1 MSWEM
6 MGLVTTEY
14 ESRLRRAE
22 EARLAR
28 EARRLY
34 PHPAP
39 HMVQHLRGRLGHW
52 LVAWGLALQTP
63 ADRSVYALTA
73 IEPK

>member
-1 MSWEM
+1 MSWEIVC
-6 MGLVTTEY
+6 LATAEY

-34 PHPAP
+34 AHPAP
-39 HMVQHLRGRLGHW
+39 QTLQHLRGRLGHR
-52 LVAWGLALQTP
+52 LVAWGMALQTP
-63 ADRSVYALTA
+63 ADRALHDMTA
-73 IEPK
+73 MQPK

>member
-6 MGLVTTEY
+6 MSLAAIEY
-14 ESRLRRAE
+14 ESRLRRAA

-28 EARRLY
+28 EARLRTHSS
-34 PHPAP
+34 PQ
-39 HMVQHLRGRLGHW
+39 MIQHLRGRLGHW

-73 IEPK
+73 IKPK

>member
-1 MSWEM
+1 MSWEI
-6 MGLVTTEY
+6 LCLATAEY

-28 EARRLY
+28 EARQLY
-34 PHPAP
+34 AHPAP
-39 HMVQHLRGRLGHW
+39 QMLQHLRGRLGQR

-63 ADRSVYALTA
+63 AGRSVRRMTA
-73 IEPK
+73 MQPK